1 MGPHGSFGGDVIV
14 VVVGKG
20 GTEIL
25 QEWLSLGDQ
34 IESAAHGGL
43 ESRDV
48 GGMVHTPGGFG
59 PAACELDVNSAGGLA
74 LVVKALKPKERKEKG
89 DMRKLL

>member
-1 MGPHGSFGGDVIV
+1 MGPHGSFGGDVVV

-25 QEWLSLGDQ
+25 QKWLSLGHQ
-34 IESAAHGGL
+34 IERAAHGGL

-59 PAACELDVNSAGGLA
+59 PDAKSAGGLA
-74 LVVKALKPKERKEKG
+74 LVVKALKPKERKERG